1 MSKHIAAI
9 HVLKSQC
16 KLVEGDYRA
25 LLVELVGKDSCS
37 LMSEAQ
43 LIRVRTHLQNLAV
56 RLGVAKPS
64 PAAQP
69 GTAQF
74 TRRRIPAK
82 RSTSDDADERWGKAR
97 TLWGALA
104 RAGAVK
110 VDSDAALLAYV
121 KRQTKMEAWRFLNG
135 YQINGVIES
144 LKKWC
149 ARIGV
154 GVPAVT
160 HEPITANAE

>member
-1 MSKHIAAI
+1 MNHIAAI

-16 KLVEGDYRA
+16 KLVDDDYRA
-25 LLVELVGKDSCS
+25 LLIALTGVDSCKQ
-37 LMSEAQ
+37 MSPAQ
-43 LIRVRTHLQNLAV
+43 LVVVRTHLQKLAV
-56 RLGVAKPS
+56 RLGVAKPA
-64 PAAQP
+64 PAVQP

-149 ARIGV
+149 ARLDGNKSPAV
-154 GVPAVT
+154 MGVPPVAG
-160 HEPITANAE
+160 AN

>member
-16 KLVEGDYRA
+16 KLVESDYRA

-43 LIRVRTHLQNLAV
+43 LVRVRTHLQNLAV
-56 RLGVAKPS
+56 RLGVAKP
-64 PAAQP
+64 AAPVQP

-74 TRRRIPAK
+74 TRRRIAPK
-82 RSTSDDADERWGKAR
+82 RSTSDDQDERWGKAR
-97 TLWGALA
+97 TLWSQLA
-104 RAGAVK
+104 RAGAVR
-110 VDSDAALLAYV
+110 VDSDAALMAYV
-121 KRQTKMEAWRFLNG
+121 KRQTKTEAWRFLNG

-149 ARIGV
+149 ARLGV

-160 HEPITANAE
+160 DKPMTAGVV